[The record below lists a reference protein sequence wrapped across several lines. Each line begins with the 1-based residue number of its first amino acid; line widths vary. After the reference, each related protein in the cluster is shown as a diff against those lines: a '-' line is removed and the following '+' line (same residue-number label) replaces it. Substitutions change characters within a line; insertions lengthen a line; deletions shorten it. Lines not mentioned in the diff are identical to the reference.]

1 MAAINRIVKK
11 IKRTICVSL
20 NLVEFNPASPTFI
33 ILMLVW
39 IGMVFSSL
47 LIPSVASWLM
57 YQCIKKPD

>member
-33 ILMLVW
+33 ILVLVW

-47 LIPSVASWLM
+47 LIPSVAS
-57 YQCIKKPD
+57 